1 MPEGR
6 GAGFCALIPRR
17 RGYAR
22 GRLFCYAGY
31 MDIHQ
36 QIADLQAAVTRLER
50 EAARLETELSQIE
63 RELDEFAARYD
74 RLVTPARTK
83 LEAARAAIEDLE
95 RRRYL
100 ERIANLPPEDEP
112 ARPLGFTPVADQ
124 YRRMWE
130 DPRPIEPPPPSG
142 DRPRESALPGDP
154 ETRLK
159 RLYRALARRYHPD
172 LATGPADRDYRN
184 KLMMLINEAY
194 AGRDLDTLQLLAEQP
209 EGVNPDEPAAALRLR
224 RLRLTH
230 DDLARRIE
238 NMQAERARLVHSDLM
253 RLKTEDKLARQRGR
267 DLLREMA
274 AELEAEYQ
282 QAMIVL
288 QKLRMG

>member
-1 MPEGR
+1 
-6 GAGFCALIPRR
+6 
-17 RGYAR
+17 
-22 GRLFCYAGY
+22 

-36 QIADLQAAVTRLER
+36 QIADLQAAVARLER
-50 EAARLETELSQIE
+50 EAARLDNELSQME

-74 RLVTPARTK
+74 RLVNSVRVR
-83 LEAARAAIEDLE
+83 LEAARAAIEELE

-100 ERIANLPPEDEP
+100 ERIADLPPEDEP

-124 YRRMWE
+124 YRRMWQ
-130 DPRPIEPPPPSG
+130 DPRPIEPPPPSS

-172 LATGPADRDYRN
+172 LAANPTDRDYRN

-209 EGVNPDEPAAALRLR
+209 EGVHPDAPVAALRLR

-230 DDLARRIE
+230 DELARRVE
-238 NMQAERARLVHSDLM
+238 NMRAERDRLVHSDLM

-282 QAMIVL
+282 QAMMVL
-288 QKLRMG
+288 QKLRAG